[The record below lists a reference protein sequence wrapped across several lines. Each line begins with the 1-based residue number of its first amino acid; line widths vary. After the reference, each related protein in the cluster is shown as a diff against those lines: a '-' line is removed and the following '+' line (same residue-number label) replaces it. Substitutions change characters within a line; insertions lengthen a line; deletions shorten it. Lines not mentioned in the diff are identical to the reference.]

1 MTFRWSCM
9 MTKRLK
15 PVTKC
20 LFKLK
25 NQDIFTLWKKNE
37 YNKLLQDNIIK
48 TYKRSNSKKL
58 RDINFGAKNSS
69 KIINSSSSL
78 V

>member
-1 MTFRWSCM
+1 MTS
-9 MTKRLK
+9 KRLK
-15 PVTKC
+15 PLTKC

-48 TYKRSNSKKL
+48 TYKKSNSKKL
-58 RDINFGAKNSS
+58 RDINFFTK
-69 KIINSSSSL
+69 K
-78 V
+78 